1 MKTVNFQ
8 KFCTEFFKS
17 IQEYAPKDT
26 HNLADNALQ
35 LRWLSNDVCQ
45 IFVDESIAPYM
56 PFTNEIWV
64 SPKWNGKQNPNEH
77 WWNDIFMVTA
87 NELATKYNGVL
98 GYGNHYVIDG
108 QIQHEAY
115 FNYLRQTRSK

>member
-1 MKTVNFQ
+1 MKTTNFK

-17 IQEYAPKDT
+17 IQEYAPRET
-26 HNLADNALQ
+26 NNLADTALQ

-64 SPKWNGKQNPNEH
+64 SPKWNGKKNPNEH
-77 WWNDIFMVTA
+77 W
-87 NELATKYNGVL
+87 
-98 GYGNHYVIDG
+98 
-108 QIQHEAY
+108 
-115 FNYLRQTRSK
+115 